1 MDLAAL
7 PGFPT
12 NLKPIL
18 PGHPRHKS
26 HRNGKSASARKR
38 RKRARAKY
46 AAAIVRK
53 HGEEMR
59 AMPEARRRANIE
71 ARQKRRV
78 RIEQQ
83 RERRVRIRG
92 EVAAFESGKLR
103 PIFE

>member
-53 HGEEMR
+53 HGG
-59 AMPEARRRANIE
+59 AVTAVSP
-71 ARQKRRV
+71 
-78 RIEQQ
+78 
-83 RERRVRIRG
+83 G
-92 EVAAFESGKLR
+92 EGAELTVLLPATESAA
-103 PIFE
+103 PA